1 MDLTATKAVA
11 LVVLGLIKLVS
22 GLAPLV
28 VTKLLKKKSD
38 RFLKKFIGKF
48 WKNLKRVELLVPT
61 IWQREAFIV
70 CFVTF
75 KRLSEPILGRY
86 IHQN

>member
-1 MDLTATKAVA
+1 MDLTANKAVA

-38 RFLKKFIGKF
+38 RFLKKFIGK
-48 WKNLKRVELLVPT
+48 
-61 IWQREAFIV
+61 
-70 CFVTF
+70 
-75 KRLSEPILGRY
+75 
-86 IHQN
+86 